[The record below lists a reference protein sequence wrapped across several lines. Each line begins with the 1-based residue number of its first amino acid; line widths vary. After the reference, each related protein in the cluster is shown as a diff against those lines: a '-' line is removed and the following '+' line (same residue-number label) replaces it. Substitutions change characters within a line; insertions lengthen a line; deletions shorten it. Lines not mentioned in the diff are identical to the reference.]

1 MMDATR
7 ITNCLQDYQKLLDRA
22 DRIIAMTEGRTF
34 HTTEVK
40 LSVITS
46 NAIIIDCYDGALS
59 YYEDARIRIPIE
71 LFKNEFNEDE
81 VRKAKERGDIVRV

>member
-1 MMDATR
+1 MDATR

-22 DRIIAMTEGRTF
+22 DRIIAVTEGNTF

-40 LSVITS
+40 LSVITPNS
-46 NAIIIDCYDGALS
+46 IIIDCYDGALS
-59 YYEDARIRIPIE
+59 YYEDARIRIPVD

>member
-1 MMDATR
+1 MDATR

-22 DRIIAMTEGRTF
+22 DRIIAITEGRTF
-34 HTTEVK
+34 ETTEVK
-40 LSVITS
+40 LTVITP
-46 NAIIIDCYDGALS
+46 NAIIIDCYDNSLT
-59 YYEDARIRIPIE
+59 YYEDVRIRIPID